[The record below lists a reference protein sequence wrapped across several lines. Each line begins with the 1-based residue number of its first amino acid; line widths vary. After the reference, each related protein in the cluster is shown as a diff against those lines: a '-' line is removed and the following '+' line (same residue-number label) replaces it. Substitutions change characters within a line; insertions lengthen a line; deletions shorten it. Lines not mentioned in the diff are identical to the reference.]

1 MQEYHREKAM
11 LAKPVLQKKK
21 NKINHGNL
29 DVIGSIA
36 PQNGEETT
44 KHQISKLKES

>member
-21 NKINHGNL
+21 NKDKSWKFGCNRQYT
-29 DVIGSIA
+29 